1 VRIDKEYRFETDEGS
16 ASLAD
21 LLRGRSQVLIYHF
34 MFDFEGFVVQ
44 HANHDVLC
52 AVSRAPLAKLQGNK
66 RRMGSSFPWASSY
79 GSEVNYVFRVSF
91 TAGQQQSESIEYNFG
106 AVDMRLGLEA
116 DKGGPDR
123 RVRSQGRQPV
133 ARPGTARAKR
143 AGDPSPLSQGWIRRD
158 DDYESQMRFPT
169 SLDKELIG
177 WRPSPD
183 ET

>member
-79 GSEVNYVFRVSF
+79 GSEVNFRVSF
-91 TAGQQQSESIEYNFG
+91 
-106 AVDMRLGLEA
+106 
-116 DKGGPDR
+116 
-123 RVRSQGRQPV
+123 
-133 ARPGTARAKR
+133 TARAKR